1 MIAWNRSCPDRQPFS
16 DTFRD
21 SYVVRSQYI
30 KFIYSEKAQRY
41 DEISKLFLSILLL
54 SNVKKVLRLCHIFV
68 AFSEYINFSNNSDQF
83 ECLFMVGPIY
93 QFTFDSFKSIHRY
106 TYMEFE
112 FTIHGQGGMIQNGKI
127 KNLQLLLSLLV

>member
-16 DTFRD
+16 DTFCD

-41 DEISKLFLSILLL
+41 DEISKLFLNILLL
-54 SNVKKVLRLCHIFV
+54 SNAKKVLRLCHIFV

-93 QFTFDSFKSIHRY
+93 YSSHLIVSNLY
-106 TYMEFE
+106 IGTYMEFE
-112 FTIHGQGGMIQNGKI
+112 FTIQG
-127 KNLQLLLSLLV
+127 